1 MDLAHFAWSIR
12 HFACLSGSAA
22 FIVAGPADSIDWDV
36 VLTCI
41 PMALLGLIA
50 HFPLALDVL
59 LALCTHAIL
68 YAIASRPK
76 SQSLP
81 KESEVIAHSSPGL
94 AVLQR
99 CYPSLS
105 VPSLSFPKRASEGT
119 QSTQSTAPSSD
130 IEGGDESQ
138 SQQCDE
144 SSAVE
149 IHYLIFDIKQRF
161 AEDFLIVLLIIA
173 VAVCQLHPH
182 PPWTAIS
189 LTVGLSVG
197 ITIFFQRRSK
207 ETLITPR
214 RVPVSMPL
222 ATLAASLLGGSFQN
236 LYMLPSA
243 FLILG
248 LSSMES
254 MMTTVAIA
262 CFPLITLSLEDIVL
276 GDTIMEATDFH
287 MLLGVTVV
295 AIVLGLI
302 MRTKFMPS
310 HLLTLIIACM
320 PLPLIAMH
328 FNMTQFLSFAIAW
341 YLRTTVSDI
350 AYLSRTTTS
359 ARENWGKA
367 VCYVAYV
374 ISIAIGTMAAISVGI
389 ACDYMPKIA
398 LPVAIVSL
406 IANVVLE
413 CSICAGWTARLKQ
426 TFFFTG
432 ILLTWVVDP
441 FDLLRGVICGI
452 IWSLQAVAY
461 PSTSFTAKAWYPK
474 VSLTVVAMVAL
485 YELYQTQTYPSAES
499 FREPRIGRYLPLPFP
514 VIDEDLGH
522 NTLIP

>member
-50 HFPLALDVL
+50 HFPLAVDVL
-59 LALCTHAIL
+59 LALCAHAIL

-94 AVLQR
+94 VVLQR
-99 CYPSLS
+99 GCPSLS

-130 IEGGDESQ
+130 IEDGDESQ

-222 ATLAASLLGGSFQN
+222 ATLAASLLSGRRRF
-236 LYMLPSA
+236 A
-243 FLILG
+243 EDFLI
-248 LSSMES
+248 
-254 MMTTVAIA
+254 
-262 CFPLITLSLEDIVL
+262 VL
-276 GDTIMEATDFH
+276 
-287 MLLGVTVV
+287 
-295 AIVLGLI
+295 
-302 MRTKFMPS
+302 
-310 HLLTLIIACM
+310 LIIA
-320 PLPLIAMH
+320 
-328 FNMTQFLSFAIAW
+328 
-341 YLRTTVSDI
+341 V
-350 AYLSRTTTS
+350 
-359 ARENWGKA
+359 A
-367 VCYVAYV
+367 VCQLHPHPPW
-374 ISIAIGTMAAISVGI
+374 TAISLTLLSKTGVYCMQAQRSLINLRPPEAWRLRMMKARRNQSMKRWWTSNGI
-389 ACDYMPKIA
+389 RWSPPHACYYQIRTILPRLVPKGDSLTMDQEAKFIITMGRNHFGVILENCIA
-398 LPVAIVSL
+398 LAYRARSL
-406 IANVVLE
+406 RWPQAE
-413 CSICAGWTARLKQ
+413 R
-426 TFFFTG
+426 FG
-432 ILLTWVVDP
+432 IL
-441 FDLLRGVICGI
+441 
-452 IWSLQAVAY
+452 
-461 PSTSFTAKAWYPK
+461 STQG
-474 VSLTVVAMVAL
+474 L
-485 YELYQTQTYPSAES
+485 
-499 FREPRIGRYLPLPFP
+499 
-514 VIDEDLGH
+514 
-522 NTLIP
+522 